1 MKKSS
6 PSAWPRVTR
15 ITPSAPMPVCR
26 SHTAAT
32 KASASGC
39 SSARSS
45 SITKSLPV
53 PWYFQMWIC
62 SATQVLRRVVHEGRR
77 AGPPRLEP
85 PDPGVPPEPGELP
98 ARERLRALD
107 DQGDRFLQGQLPLQV
122 PRHLSVPDGLARREP
137 SREARERLP
146 RELDDLERPDRAPDV
161 VGFDLDRRL
170 RVCGREPLV
179 EAARAHQ
186 LGLAL
191 QGLPHIGV
199 RRREG
204 EAVHHGPE
212 VEAP

>member
-6 PSAWPRVTR
+6 PSARPGVTR
-15 ITPSAPMPVCR
+15 ITPSAPMPLWR
-26 SHTAAT
+26 SHTVAT
-32 KASASGC
+32 NASVSGC
-39 SSARSS
+39 SSGRYW

-122 PRHLSVPDGLARREP
+122 PRHLSVPDGLARGEP
-137 SREARERLP
+137 SGEAALDERAHLLDETVRDLLVHAPLDPFEQHRPRDVDPRGSHTALVVALPRLREARERLP

-161 VGFDLDRRL
+161 
-170 RVCGREPLV
+170 
-179 EAARAHQ
+179 
-186 LGLAL
+186 
-191 QGLPHIGV
+191 
-199 RRREG
+199 
-204 EAVHHGPE
+204 
-212 VEAP
+212 